1 MGLAASQARFLNLT
15 ARKTNIEY
23 EGQQINQQRT
33 TLSNQSA
40 NLYNQ
45 MLTLKVP
52 TQPSIDSYTKLQYTF
67 VPPDSVSTAT
77 VSSITKQKMEEGEDV
92 QKYTIHYTVTEDVI
106 GFYPCEKD
114 KEVTVA
120 KDESNNYTYSEGGGT
135 FVLEKYTYDPSAP
148 NYATHKDAYDY
159 LIDEKGFG
167 DNLYYFNAG
176 TEASPQYRYFTD
188 TQMNAAI
195 DDGKKCVY
203 YTSTTQ
209 KQTSTS
215 VIKDCTLI
223 RDANNRLVSFTD
235 TNEDITYTVTAGTYT
250 DQQAYDDAQNQ
261 YRYETFLY
269 EQTLG
274 KINAETSVL
283 QAQDKTLE
291 LRLKQLDTEHQAVQT
306 EVDSISEV
314 IKKNIES
321 SFKSFN
327 A

>member
-52 TQPSIDSYTKLQYTF
+52 TQPSIDSYTKLQYSF

-77 VSSITKQKMEEGEDV
+77 ISSITKAADGT
-92 QKYTIHYTVTEDVI
+92 YTIHYTVTEDVI
-106 GFYPCEKD
+106 GFYPCDKD
-114 KEVTVA
+114 KQVTVA

-135 FVLEKYTYDPSAP
+135 FVLEKLTDTEDP
-148 NYATHKDAYDY
+148 THKDAYDY
-159 LIDEKGFG
+159 LITAKQYGTT
-167 DNLYYFNAG
+167 LYYFNVG
-176 TEASPQYRYFTD
+176 SEASPQYRYFTD

-215 VIKDCTLI
+215 AIAKCTLS
-223 RDANNRLVSFTD
+223 RDANNRLISFTD
-235 TNEDITYTVTAGTYT
+235 TEKDITYTVTAGTVT

>member
-52 TQPSIDSYTKLQYTF
+52 TQPSIDSYTKLQYSF

-77 VSSITKQKMEEGEDV
+77 VSSITKQKMEEGDDV

-114 KEVTVA
+114 KQVTVA

-135 FVLEKYTYDPSAP
+135 FILEKLTDTEDP
-148 NYATHKDAYDY
+148 THKDAYDY
-159 LIDEKGFG
+159 LCTGTEKKG

-188 TQMNAAI
+188 TQMDAAI

-215 VIKDCTLI
+215 AIAKCTLS
-223 RDANNRLVSFTD
+223 RDANNRLISFTD
-235 TNEDITYTVTAGTYT
+235 TEKDITYTVTAGTVT

>member
-52 TQPSIDSYTKLQYTF
+52 TQPSIDNFTKLQYSF
-67 VPPDSVSTAT
+67 IPPNSVSNAT
-77 VSSITKQKMEEGEDV
+77 VSSITKAQDGT
-92 QKYTIHYTVTEDVI
+92 YTIHYTVTEDVI

-114 KEVTVA
+114 KKILIQYSET
-120 KDESNNYTYSEGGGT
+120 KNQYYYSEGAGKFYLT
-135 FVLEKYTYDPSAP
+135 EYDPTHP
-148 NYATHKDAYDY
+148 DPTHKDAYDS
-159 LIDEKGFG
+159 LCPVPTDPGEVRPT
-167 DNLYYFNAG
+167 LYYVNAG
-176 TEASPQYRYFTD
+176 TDAMPEYRYFTSKDLNID
-188 TQMNAAI
+188 T
-195 DDGKKCVY
+195 KCTY

-209 KQTSTS
+209 KETTAGT
-215 VIKDCTLI
+215 IAECTLL
-223 RDANNRLVSFTD
+223 RDGNNRLISFTD
-235 TNEDITYTVTAGTYT
+235 GKGEGTTYTVTSGTVT

-291 LRLKQLDTEHQAVQT
+291 LRLKQLDTEHQAIQT

>member
-52 TQPSIDSYTKLQYTF
+52 TQPSIDSYTKLQYSF

-77 VSSITKQKMEEGEDV
+77 ISSITKAADGT
-92 QKYTIHYTVTEDVI
+92 YTIHYTVTEDVI
-106 GFYPCEKD
+106 GFYACDKD
-114 KEVTVA
+114 KQVTVA

-135 FVLEKYTYDPSAP
+135 FVLEQLTDTEDP
-148 NYATHKDAYDY
+148 THKDAYDY
-159 LIDEKGFG
+159 LITAKQYGAT
-167 DNLYYFNAG
+167 LYYFNVG
-176 TEASPQYRYFTD
+176 SEASPQYRYFTD

-215 VIKDCTLI
+215 AIAKCTLS
-223 RDANNRLVSFTD
+223 RDANNRLISFTD
-235 TNEDITYTVTAGTYT
+235 TEKDITYTVTAGTVT

>member
-52 TQPSIDSYTKLQYTF
+52 TQPSIDSFTKLQYTF
-67 VPPDSVSTAT
+67 VPPNSVSTAT
-77 VSSITKQKMEEGEDV
+77 VSSITKATDGS
-92 QKYTIHYTVTEDVI
+92 YTVHYTVTEDII
-106 GFYPCEKD
+106 GFYECDTD
-114 KEVTVA
+114 KKVTVS
-120 KDESNNYTYSEGGGT
+120 KEGDTYSYSEGGAT
-135 FVLEKYTYDPSAP
+135 FELTLLTNPSD
-148 NYATHKDAYDY
+148 ATHKDAYDN
-159 LIDEKGFG
+159 LITDTAN
-167 DNLYYFNAG
+167 DALYYYNVG
-176 TEASPQYRYFTD
+176 TTASPEYRYFTKKMMD
-188 TQMNAAI
+188 TALYTES
-195 DDGKKCVY
+195 KKCSY
-203 YTSTTQ
+203 YTSTT
-209 KQTSTS
+209 KEETSTGT
-215 VIKDCTLI
+215 IANCTLS
-223 RDANNRLVSFTD
+223 RDSSNRLISFTD
-235 TNEDITYTVTAGTYT
+235 KDGTTYTVTAGTVT
-250 DQQAYDDAQNQ
+250 DQEAYDDAQNQ
-261 YRYETFLY
+261 YNYETYLY
-269 EQTLG
+269 EQSLS

-291 LRLKQLDTEHQAVQT
+291 LRLKQLDTEHQAIQT
-306 EVDSISEV
+306 EVDSISAV

>member
-52 TQPSIDSYTKLQYTF
+52 TQPSIDSYTKLQYSF

-77 VSSITKQKMEEGEDV
+77 ISSITKAADGT
-92 QKYTIHYTVTEDVI
+92 YTIHYTVTEDVI
-106 GFYPCEKD
+106 GFYPCDKD
-114 KEVTVA
+114 KQVTVA

-135 FVLEKYTYDPSAP
+135 FVLEQLTDTEDP
-148 NYATHKDAYDY
+148 THKDAYDY
-159 LIDEKGFG
+159 LITAKQYGAT
-167 DNLYYFNAG
+167 LYYFNVG
-176 TEASPQYRYFTD
+176 SEASPQYRYFTD

-215 VIKDCTLI
+215 AIDKCTLS
-223 RDANNRLVSFTD
+223 RDANNRLISFTD
-235 TNEDITYTVTAGTYT
+235 TEKDITYTVTAGTVT

>member
-52 TQPSIDSYTKLQYTF
+52 TQPSIDSYTKLQYSF

-77 VSSITKQKMEEGEDV
+77 ISSITKAADGT
-92 QKYTIHYTVTEDVI
+92 YTIHYTVTEDVI
-106 GFYPCEKD
+106 GFYPCDKD
-114 KEVTVA
+114 KQVTVA

-135 FVLEKYTYDPSAP
+135 FVLEQLTDTEDP
-148 NYATHKDAYDY
+148 THKDAYDY
-159 LIDEKGFG
+159 LITAKQYGAT
-167 DNLYYFNAG
+167 LYYFNVG
-176 TEASPQYRYFTD
+176 SEASPQYRYFTD

-209 KQTSTS
+209 K
-215 VIKDCTLI
+215 
-223 RDANNRLVSFTD
+223 
-235 TNEDITYTVTAGTYT
+235 
-250 DQQAYDDAQNQ
+250 
-261 YRYETFLY
+261 
-269 EQTLG
+269 
-274 KINAETSVL
+274 
-283 QAQDKTLE
+283 
-291 LRLKQLDTEHQAVQT
+291 
-306 EVDSISEV
+306 
-314 IKKNIES
+314 
-321 SFKSFN
+321 
-327 A
+327 

>member
-52 TQPSIDSYTKLQYTF
+52 TQPSIDSYTKLQYSF

-77 VSSITKQKMEEGEDV
+77 ISSITKAADGT
-92 QKYTIHYTVTEDVI
+92 YTIHYTVTEDVI
-106 GFYPCEKD
+106 GFYACDKD
-114 KEVTVA
+114 KQVTVA

-135 FVLEKYTYDPSAP
+135 FELEKLTDTDDP
-148 NYATHKDAYDY
+148 THKDAYDY
-159 LIDEKGFG
+159 LITEKHHGAT
-167 DNLYYFNAG
+167 LYYFNVG
-176 TEASPQYRYFTD
+176 SKASPQYRYFTD
-188 TQMNAAI
+188 TEMNAAI

-203 YTSTTQ
+203 YTSTTH
-209 KQTSTS
+209 KEPSTS
-215 VIKDCTLI
+215 AIAKCKLS
-223 RDANNRLVSFTD
+223 RDANNRLISFTD
-235 TNEDITYTVTAGTYT
+235 TEKDITYTVTAGTVT

>member
-52 TQPSIDSYTKLQYTF
+52 TQPSIDSYTKLQYSF

-77 VSSITKQKMEEGEDV
+77 ISSITKAADGT
-92 QKYTIHYTVTEDVI
+92 YTIHYTVTEDVI
-106 GFYPCEKD
+106 GFYPCDKD
-114 KEVTVA
+114 KQVAVA

-135 FVLEKYTYDPSAP
+135 FVLEQLTDTEDP
-148 NYATHKDAYDY
+148 THKDAYDY
-159 LIDEKGFG
+159 LITAKQYGTT
-167 DNLYYFNAG
+167 LYYFNVG
-176 TEASPQYRYFTD
+176 SEASPQYRYFTD

-215 VIKDCTLI
+215 AIAKCTLS
-223 RDANNRLVSFTD
+223 RDANNRLISFTD
-235 TNEDITYTVTAGTYT
+235 TEKDITYTVTAGTVT

>member
-52 TQPSIDSYTKLQYTF
+52 TQPSIDSYTKLQYSF

-77 VSSITKQKMEEGEDV
+77 ISSITKAADGT
-92 QKYTIHYTVTEDVI
+92 YTIHYTVTEDVI
-106 GFYPCEKD
+106 GFYPCDKD
-114 KEVTVA
+114 KQVAVA

-135 FVLEKYTYDPSAP
+135 FVLEQLTDTEDP
-148 NYATHKDAYDY
+148 THKDAYDY
-159 LIDEKGFG
+159 LITAKQYGAT
-167 DNLYYFNAG
+167 LYYFNVG
-176 TEASPQYRYFTD
+176 SEASPQYRYFTD

-215 VIKDCTLI
+215 AIAKCTLS
-223 RDANNRLVSFTD
+223 RDANNRLISFTD
-235 TNEDITYTVTAGTYT
+235 TEKDITYTVTAGTVT

-321 SFKSFN
+321 SFKSVN

>member
-52 TQPSIDSYTKLQYTF
+52 TQPSIDSYTKLQYSF

-77 VSSITKQKMEEGEDV
+77 VSSITKQKMEEGDDV

-114 KEVTVA
+114 KQVTVA

-135 FVLEKYTYDPSAP
+135 FILEKLTDTEDPP
-148 NYATHKDAYDY
+148 HKDAYDY
-159 LIDEKGFG
+159 LCTGTEKKG

-188 TQMNAAI
+188 TQMDAAI

-215 VIKDCTLI
+215 AIAKCTLS
-223 RDANNRLVSFTD
+223 RDANNRLISFTD
-235 TNEDITYTVTAGTYT
+235 TEKDITYTVTAGTVT

>member
-52 TQPSIDSYTKLQYTF
+52 TQPSIDSYTKLQYSF

-77 VSSITKQKMEEGEDV
+77 ISSITKAADGT
-92 QKYTIHYTVTEDVI
+92 YTIHYTVTEDVI
-106 GFYPCEKD
+106 GFYPCDKD
-114 KEVTVA
+114 KQVAVA

-135 FVLEKYTYDPSAP
+135 FVLEQLTDTEDP
-148 NYATHKDAYDY
+148 THKDAYDY
-159 LIDEKGFG
+159 LITAKQYGAT
-167 DNLYYFNAG
+167 LYYFNVG
-176 TEASPQYRYFTD
+176 SEASPQYRYFTD

-215 VIKDCTLI
+215 AIAKCTLS
-223 RDANNRLVSFTD
+223 RDANNRLISFTD
-235 TNEDITYTVTAGTYT
+235 TEKDITYTVTAGTVT

>member
-52 TQPSIDSYTKLQYTF
+52 TQPSIDSYTKLQYSF

-77 VSSITKQKMEEGEDV
+77 ISSITKAADGT
-92 QKYTIHYTVTEDVI
+92 YTIHYTVTEDVI
-106 GFYPCEKD
+106 GFYACDKD
-114 KEVTVA
+114 KQVTVA

-135 FVLEKYTYDPSAP
+135 FVLEKLTDTEDP
-148 NYATHKDAYDY
+148 THKDAYDY
-159 LIDEKGFG
+159 LITAKQYGAT
-167 DNLYYFNAG
+167 LYYFNVG
-176 TEASPQYRYFTD
+176 SEASPQYRYFTD
-188 TQMNAAI
+188 TQMDAAI

-215 VIKDCTLI
+215 AIAKCTLS
-223 RDANNRLVSFTD
+223 RDANNRLISFTD
-235 TNEDITYTVTAGTYT
+235 TEKDITYTVTAGTVT